1 MLQVLTIAGVIK
13 DIKRKENFADNHDHN
28 ILRLLDVLSSFPFTP
43 KETNTII
50 ITRIIIITF
59 NGLVLIKV

>member
-28 ILRLLDVLSSFPFTP
+28 ILRLLDVLSSFPCTP

-50 ITRIIIITF
+50 ITIIIIITF

>member
-1 MLQVLTIAGVIK
+1 MLQVLTIAAVIK

-50 ITRIIIITF
+50 ITIIIIITF

>member
-1 MLQVLTIAGVIK
+1 MLQVSTIAGVIK

-28 ILRLLDVLSSFPFTP
+28 ILRLLDALSSFPFTP

-50 ITRIIIITF
+50 ITIIIIITF

>member
-28 ILRLLDVLSSFPFTP
+28 ILRLLDVLSSFPITP

-50 ITRIIIITF
+50 ITIIIIITF

>member
-28 ILRLLDVLSSFPFTP
+28 ILRLLDVLSSFPFTT

-50 ITRIIIITF
+50 ITIIIIITF